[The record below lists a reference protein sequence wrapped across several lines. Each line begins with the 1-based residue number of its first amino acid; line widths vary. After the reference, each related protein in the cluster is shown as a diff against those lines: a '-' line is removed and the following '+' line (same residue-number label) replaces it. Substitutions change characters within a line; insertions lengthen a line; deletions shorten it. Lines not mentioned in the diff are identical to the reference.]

1 MMKKITA
8 LLFIGTLLIVSCNK
22 KNAAPTESPAVY
34 PTLTLKTQKANVSV
48 EYPTTLEGEQTV
60 EIRSKIDGYIEQVYV
75 EEGSAVAKGQAL
87 FKIDANSYLQDVN
100 NKKAAVLAAEAS
112 LETAVIQTKR
122 TAALAEKKIIN
133 TYELTSAKN
142 LERVKRAELSQA
154 NADLSSAKSKLA
166 FTNIVSPI
174 NGVVGSLPFKI
185 GSLVSIS
192 AAEPL
197 TTVANTKNIYAYFSL
212 SQQQLN
218 SFLSQYSGNQLK
230 DKFRNMPAVYL
241 VTADGETYSQ
251 KGKIQTLSGVL
262 NANTGSANF
271 KAVFPNP
278 DGKLWSG
285 ASATIVIPTQF
296 TVAILVPKKAVF
308 ELQGRFFVF
317 TTDAQNVVHNTEI
330 KIRNTATE
338 KEYLVTEGLKSGS
351 TIITDGIGSL
361 RDGMKITPTVST
373 SKK

>member
-1 MMKKITA
+1 MKKTIA
-8 LLFIGTLLIVSCNK
+8 ILFIGTLSIVSCDTK
-22 KNAAPTESPAVY
+22 KTEQVETPKEY
-34 PTLTLKTQKANVSV
+34 PTLKLKAQRANVSV

-75 EEGSAVAKGQAL
+75 EEGSVVTKGQPL
-87 FKIDANSYLQDVN
+87 FKIDANSYLQEVN
-100 NKKAAVLAAEAS
+100 NKRAAVLAAEAS

-122 TAALAEKKIIN
+122 TAALVEKKIIN

-142 LERVKRAELSQA
+142 IERVKRAELSQA
-154 NADLSSAKSKLA
+154 NADLSAAKSKLA

-185 GSLVSIS
+185 GSLVSS
-192 AAEPL
+192 TAPDPL
-197 TTVANTKNIYAYFSL
+197 TTVANTRQVYAYFSL

-218 SFLSQYSGNQLK
+218 SFLSQYSGNKLK
-230 DKFRNMPAVYL
+230 DKFKNMPEVSL
-241 VTADGETYSQ
+241 QTADGEIYPQ

-262 NANTGSANF
+262 NASTGAANF

-278 DGKLWSG
+278 DAKLWSG
-285 ASATIVIPTQF
+285 ASATIIIPTQF
-296 TVAILVPKKAVF
+296 EDAILVPKKAVF

-317 TTDAQNVVHNTEI
+317 AIDAQNVVRNTEI

-338 KEYLVTEGLKSGS
+338 KEYVVSEGVKSGVS
-351 TIITDGIGSL
+351 IVTDGIGNL
-361 RDGMKITPTVST
+361 RDGEKITPIVALA
-373 SKK
+373 KK

>member
-1 MMKKITA
+1 MKKTIA
-8 LLFIGTLLIVSCNK
+8 ILFIGALSIVSCDTK
-22 KNAAPTESPAVY
+22 KTEQAESPKEY
-34 PTLTLKTQKANVSV
+34 PILKLKSQNANVSV

-75 EEGSAVAKGQAL
+75 EEGSVVAKGQPL
-87 FKIDANSYLQDVN
+87 FKIDANSYLQEVN
-100 NKKAAVLAAEAS
+100 NKRAAVLAAEAS

-142 LERVKRAELSQA
+142 IERVKRAELIQA

-185 GSLVSIS
+185 GSLVSSS
-192 AAEPL
+192 APDPL
-197 TTVANTKNIYAYFSL
+197 TTVANTRLMYAYFSL

-218 SFLSQYSGNQLK
+218 SFLSQYSGNKLK
-230 DKFRNMPAVYL
+230 DKFKNMPEVSL
-241 VTADGETYSQ
+241 QTADGEIYPL

-262 NANTGSANF
+262 NASTGAANF

-278 DGKLWSG
+278 DAKLWSG
-285 ASATIVIPTQF
+285 ASATIIIPTQF
-296 TVAILVPKKAVF
+296 EDAILVPKKAVF

-317 TTDAQNVVHNTEI
+317 AVDPQNIVRNTEI
-330 KIRNTATE
+330 KIRNTSTE
-338 KEYLVTEGLKSGS
+338 KEYVVTEGLKSGAV
-351 TIITDGIGSL
+351 IVTDGIGNL
-361 RDGMKITPTVST
+361 RDGEKIAPIVTLA
-373 SKK
+373 KK

>member
-1 MMKKITA
+1 MKKIA
-8 LLFIGTLLIVSCNK
+8 AILFIGTLSIVSCETK
-22 KNAAPTESPAVY
+22 KTVQAETPAAY
-34 PTLTLKTQKANVSV
+34 PTLTLKSQKADVSV

-60 EIRSKIDGYIEQVYV
+60 EIRSKVDGYIEQVYV

-87 FKIDANSYLQDVN
+87 FKIDANSYLQEVN
-100 NKKAAVLAAEAS
+100 NRKAAVLAAEAS

-122 TAALAEKKIIN
+122 TSALAEKKIIN
-133 TYELTSAKN
+133 NYELTSAKN
-142 LERVKRAELSQA
+142 IERVKRAELSQA

-174 NGVVGSLPFKI
+174 NGVVGSLSFKT
-185 GSLVSIS
+185 GSLVSSS
-192 AAEPL
+192 APDPL

-230 DKFRNMPAVYL
+230 DKFKNMPEVAL
-241 VTADGETYSQ
+241 VTADGETYSR

-262 NANTGSANF
+262 NASTGSANF

-278 DGKLWSG
+278 EGKLWSG

-296 TVAILVPKKAVF
+296 ADAILVPKKAVF
-308 ELQGRFFVF
+308 ELQGRYFVF
-317 TTDAQNVVHNTEI
+317 TVDAQNTVHNTEI

-338 KEYLVTEGLKSGS
+338 KEYVVTEGVKSGD
-351 TIITDGIGSL
+351 TIVTDGIGNL
-361 RDGMKITPTVST
+361 RDGVKIAPTAPS

>member
-1 MMKKITA
+1 MKKIIA
-8 LLFIGTLLIVSCNK
+8 ILFIGTLSIVSCNK
-22 KNAAPTESPAVY
+22 KNTTQTASPEAY
-34 PTLTLKTQKANVSV
+34 PTLMVKAQKADVSV

-60 EIRSKIDGYIEQVYV
+60 EIRSKIDGYIEQVFV

-87 FKIDANSYLQDVN
+87 FKIDANSYVQEVN

-122 TAALAEKKIIN
+122 TSALAEKKIIN
-133 TYELTSAKN
+133 NYELTSAKN
-142 LERVKRAELSQA
+142 IERVKRAELSQA
-154 NADLSSAKSKLA
+154 NADLSAAKSKLA

-192 AAEPL
+192 APEPL
-197 TTVANTKNIYAYFSL
+197 TTVANTKHIYAYFSL

-218 SFLSQYSGNQLK
+218 AFLNQYSGHQLK
-230 DKFRNMPAVYL
+230 DKFRNMPAVSL
-241 VTADGETYSQ
+241 VTSDGETYPV

-262 NANTGSANF
+262 NASTGSANF

-278 DGKLWSG
+278 EGKLWSG

-296 TVAILVPKKAVF
+296 TEAILVPKKAVF

-317 TTDAQNVVHNTEI
+317 TKDAQNVVHNTEI

-338 KEYLVTEGLKSGS
+338 KEYLVTEGVQSGD
-351 TIITDGIGSL
+351 IIVTDGIGNL
-361 RDGMKITPTVST
+361 RDGVKIAPTAAA

>member
-1 MMKKITA
+1 MKKIVA
-8 LLFIGTLLIVSCNK
+8 ILFVTLSIVSCNK
-22 KNAAPTESPAVY
+22 KNTEQAETPVAY
-34 PTLTLKTQKANVSV
+34 PTLTLKPQEANVTV

-87 FKIDANSYLQDVN
+87 FKIDANSYLQEVN
-100 NKKAAVLAAEAS
+100 NKKSAVLAAEAS

-122 TAALAEKKIIN
+122 TSALAEKKIIN
-133 TYELTSAKN
+133 NYELTSAKN
-142 LERVKRAELSQA
+142 IERVKRAELSQA

-185 GSLVSIS
+185 GSLVSSS
-192 AAEPL
+192 APDPL
-197 TTVANTKNIYAYFSL
+197 TTVANTKNIFAYFSL

-218 SFLSQYSGNQLK
+218 AFLGQFSGNQLK
-230 DKFRNMPAVYL
+230 DKFKNMPQVSL
-241 VTADGETYSQ
+241 ITADGETYSL

-262 NANTGSANF
+262 NASTGSANF

-278 DGKLWSG
+278 EGKLWSG
-285 ASATIVIPTQF
+285 ASATIIIPTEF
-296 TVAILVPKKAVF
+296 KAAILIPKKAVF

-317 TTDAQNVVHNTEI
+317 TVDAQNVVHNTEI
-330 KIRNTATE
+330 KVRNTATE
-338 KEYLVTEGLKSGS
+338 KEYLITEGVKSGDVIVTEG
-351 TIITDGIGSL
+351 IGNL
-361 RDGMKITPTVST
+361 RDGVKIAPTVSS

>member
-1 MMKKITA
+1 MKKTIA
-8 LLFIGTLLIVSCNK
+8 ILFIGTLSIVSCDTK
-22 KNAAPTESPAVY
+22 KTEQVETPKEY
-34 PTLTLKTQKANVSV
+34 PTLKLKAQRANVSV

-75 EEGSAVAKGQAL
+75 EEGSVVTKGQPL
-87 FKIDANSYLQDVN
+87 FKIDANSYLQEVN
-100 NKKAAVLAAEAS
+100 NKRAAVLAAEAS

-142 LERVKRAELSQA
+142 IERVKRAELSQA
-154 NADLSSAKSKLA
+154 NADLSAAKSKLA

-185 GSLVSIS
+185 GSLVSS
-192 AAEPL
+192 TAPDPL
-197 TTVANTKNIYAYFSL
+197 TTVANTRQVYAYFSL

-218 SFLSQYSGNQLK
+218 SFLSQYSGNKLK
-230 DKFRNMPAVYL
+230 DKFKNMPEVSL
-241 VTADGETYSQ
+241 QTADGEIYPQ

-262 NANTGSANF
+262 NASTGAANF

-278 DGKLWSG
+278 DAKLWSG
-285 ASATIVIPTQF
+285 ASATIIIPTQF
-296 TVAILVPKKAVF
+296 EDAILVPKKAVF

-317 TTDAQNVVHNTEI
+317 AIDAQNVVRNTEI

-338 KEYLVTEGLKSGS
+338 KEYVVSEGVKYGVS
-351 TIITDGIGSL
+351 IVTDGIGNL
-361 RDGMKITPTVST
+361 RDGEKITPIVALA
-373 SKK
+373 KK

>member
-1 MMKKITA
+1 MKKIIA
-8 LLFIGTLLIVSCNK
+8 ILFLGTLLTVSCNK
-22 KNAAPTESPAVY
+22 KNTEQTQSPASY
-34 PTLTLKTQKANVSV
+34 PTLTLKAQKANVSV
-48 EYPTTLEGEQTV
+48 QYPTTLEGEQTV

-75 EEGSAVAKGQAL
+75 EEGAAVAKGQVL
-87 FKIDANSYLQDVN
+87 FKIDANSYLQEVN
-100 NKKAAVLAAEAS
+100 NKKAAILAAEAS

-142 LERVKRAELSQA
+142 VERVKRAELSQA
-154 NADLSSAKSKLA
+154 NADLSAAKSKLA

-174 NGVVGSLPFKI
+174 NGVVGSLPYKI

-192 AAEPL
+192 APDPL
-197 TTVANTKNIYAYFSL
+197 TTVANTKHIYAYFSL

-230 DKFRNMPAVYL
+230 DKFRNMPAVSL
-241 VTADGETYSQ
+241 VTADGETYAQ
-251 KGKIQTLSGVL
+251 KGNIQTLSGVL
-262 NANTGSANF
+262 NASTGSANF

-278 DGKLWSG
+278 EGKLWSG

-296 TVAILVPKKAVF
+296 SDAILVPKKAVF
-308 ELQGRFFVF
+308 EQQGRYFVF
-317 TTDAQNVVHNTEI
+317 TTDGQNVVHNTEI

-338 KEYLVTEGLKSGS
+338 KEYVVTEGVQSGN
-351 TIITDGIGSL
+351 TIVINGIGNL
-361 RDGMKITPTVST
+361 RDGVKIAPIVAS

>member
-1 MMKKITA
+1 MKKIIA
-8 LLFIGTLLIVSCNK
+8 ILFIGTLFIVSCNTK
-22 KNAAPTESPAVY
+22 DTPQTESPTAY
-34 PTLTLKTQKANVSV
+34 PTLTLKAQKADVSV

-75 EEGSAVAKGQAL
+75 EEGSAVAKGQPL
-87 FKIDANSYLQDVN
+87 FKIDANSYLQEVN

-133 TYELTSAKN
+133 NYELTSAKN
-142 LERVKRAELSQA
+142 IERVKRAELSQA
-154 NADLSSAKSKLA
+154 NADLSAAKSKLA
-166 FTNIVSPI
+166 FTNIESPI
-174 NGVVGSLPFKI
+174 NGVVGSLPYKI
-185 GSLVSIS
+185 GSLVSSS
-192 AAEPL
+192 APEPI
-197 TTVANTKNIYAYFSL
+197 TTVANTKNVFAYFSL

-218 SFLSQYSGNQLK
+218 SFLSQYTGTQLK
-230 DKFRNMPAVYL
+230 DKFKNMPAVSL
-241 VTADGETYSQ
+241 VTADGETYSV

-262 NANTGSANF
+262 NASTGSANF

-296 TVAILVPKKAVF
+296 TDAILVPKKAVF

-317 TTDAQNVVHNTEI
+317 TVDAQNVVHNTEI

-338 KEYLVTEGLKSGS
+338 KEYVVTEGVKSGD
-351 TIITDGIGSL
+351 TIIIDGIGNL
-361 RDGMKITPTVST
+361 KDGVKIAPTVSS

>member
-1 MMKKITA
+1 MKRRIA
-8 LLFIGTLLIVSCNK
+8 ILIIGTLLIVSCNS
-22 KNAAPTESPAVY
+22 KNAEQTESPVAY
-34 PTLTLKTQKANVSV
+34 PTLTIKAQKANVSV
-48 EYPTTLEGEQTV
+48 EFPTTLEGEQTV
-60 EIRSKIDGYIEQVYV
+60 EIRSKVDGYIEQVYV
-75 EEGSAVAKGQAL
+75 EEGSAVAKGQPL
-87 FKIDANSYLQDVN
+87 FKIDANSYLQEVN

-112 LETAVIQTKR
+112 LETSVIQTKR

-133 TYELTSAKN
+133 NYELTSAKN
-142 LERVKRAELSQA
+142 IERVKRAELSQA
-154 NADLSSAKSKLA
+154 NADLSASKSKLA

-185 GSLVSIS
+185 GSLVSSS
-192 AAEPL
+192 APDPL
-197 TTVANTKNIYAYFSL
+197 TTVANTKNIFAYFSL

-230 DKFRNMPAVYL
+230 DKFKNMPEVSL
-241 VTADGETYSQ
+241 VTADGGTYPS

-262 NANTGSANF
+262 NASTGSANF

-278 DGKLWSG
+278 EGKLWSG

-296 TVAILVPKKAVF
+296 ETAILVPKKAVF

-317 TTDAQNVVHNTEI
+317 TVDAQNVVHNTEI
-330 KIRNTATE
+330 KIRNTSTE
-338 KEYLVTEGLKSGS
+338 KEYVVTEGVKSGD
-351 TIITDGIGSL
+351 TIITDGIGNL
-361 RDGMKITPTVST
+361 RDGVKIAPIVPS

>member
-1 MMKKITA
+1 MKKIIA
-8 LLFIGTLLIVSCNK
+8 ILFIGTLSIISCNTK
-22 KNAAPTESPAVY
+22 TTEQTESPKAY
-34 PTLTLKTQKANVSV
+34 PTLTLKAQKASVSV

-60 EIRSKIDGYIEQVYV
+60 EIRSKVDGYIEQVYV

-87 FKIDANSYLQDVN
+87 FKIDANSYLQEVN

-112 LETAVIQTKR
+112 LETAAIQTKR

-133 TYELTSAKN
+133 NYELTSAKN
-142 LERVKRAELSQA
+142 IERVKRAELSQA

-185 GSLVSIS
+185 GSLVSSS
-192 AAEPL
+192 APDPL

-230 DKFRNMPAVYL
+230 DKFKNMPEVSL

-262 NANTGSANF
+262 NASTGSANF
-271 KAVFPNP
+271 KAVFPNRE
-278 DGKLWSG
+278 GKLWSG

-296 TVAILVPKKAVF
+296 EDAILVPKKAVF

-317 TTDAQNVVHNTEI
+317 TTDAKNIVHNTEI

-338 KEYLVTEGLKSGS
+338 KEYVVTEGVKSGD
-351 TIITDGIGSL
+351 IIVTDGIGNV
-361 RDGMKITPTVST
+361 RDGMKIAPTALS

>member
-8 LLFIGTLLIVSCNK
+8 ILFIGTLLIVSCSK
-22 KNAAPTESPAVY
+22 KNTAPTESPAAY

-192 AAEPL
+192 APEPL

-218 SFLSQYSGNQLK
+218 SFLSQYPGNQLK
-230 DKFRNMPAVYL
+230 DKFRNMPAVSL
-241 VTADGETYSQ
+241 VTADGETYPV

-278 DGKLWSG
+278 EGKLWSG

-296 TVAILVPKKAVF
+296 TAAILVPKKAVF

-351 TIITDGIGSL
+351 TIITDGIGNL

>member
-1 MMKKITA
+1 MKKTIA
-8 LLFIGTLLIVSCNK
+8 ILFIGTLSIVSCDTK
-22 KNAAPTESPAVY
+22 KTEQVETPKEY
-34 PTLTLKTQKANVSV
+34 PTLKLKAQRANVSV

-75 EEGSAVAKGQAL
+75 EEGSVVTKGQPL
-87 FKIDANSYLQDVN
+87 FKIDANSYLQEVN
-100 NKKAAVLAAEAS
+100 NKRAAVLAAEAS

-142 LERVKRAELSQA
+142 IERVKRAELSQA
-154 NADLSSAKSKLA
+154 NADLSAAKSKLA

-185 GSLVSIS
+185 GSLVSS
-192 AAEPL
+192 TAPDPL
-197 TTVANTKNIYAYFSL
+197 TTVANTRQVYAYFSL

-218 SFLSQYSGNQLK
+218 SFLSQYSGNKLK
-230 DKFRNMPAVYL
+230 DKFKNMPEVSL
-241 VTADGETYSQ
+241 QTADGEIYPQ

-262 NANTGSANF
+262 NASTGAANF

-278 DGKLWSG
+278 DAKLWSG
-285 ASATIVIPTQF
+285 ASATIIIPTQF
-296 TVAILVPKKAVF
+296 EDAILVPKKAVF

-317 TTDAQNVVHNTEI
+317 AIDAQNVVRNTEI

-338 KEYLVTEGLKSGS
+338 KEYVVSEGVKSGVS
-351 TIITDGIGSL
+351 IVTDGIGNL
-361 RDGMKITPTVST
+361 RDGEKITPIVALA
-373 SKK
+373 KK

>member
-1 MMKKITA
+1 MKKIIA
-8 LLFIGTLLIVSCNK
+8 ILFAGTLLIVSCNT
-22 KNAAPTESPAVY
+22 KNTEQAEQPKEY
-34 PTLTLKTQKANVSV
+34 PILTLKAQNASVSV

-60 EIRSKIDGYIEQVYV
+60 EIRSKIDGYIEKVYV

-87 FKIDANSYLQDVN
+87 FKIDANSYLQEVN

-112 LETAVIQTKR
+112 LETAVIQTRR

-142 LERVKRAELSQA
+142 IERVKRAELSQA
-154 NADLSSAKSKLA
+154 NADLSAAKSKLA

-174 NGVVGSLPFKI
+174 NGVVGSLPYKM
-185 GSLVSIS
+185 GSLVSS
-192 AAEPL
+192 AAPDPL
-197 TTVANTKNIYAYFSL
+197 TTVANTKQVYAYFSL

-230 DKFRNMPAVYL
+230 DKFKSMPEVSL
-241 VTADGETYSQ
+241 VTADGETYSS

-262 NANTGSANF
+262 NASTGSANF

-278 DGKLWSG
+278 EGKLWSG
-285 ASATIVIPTQF
+285 ASATITIPTQF
-296 TVAILVPKKAVF
+296 QDAILVPKKAVF
-308 ELQGRFFVF
+308 EMQGRFFVF
-317 TTDAQNVVHNTEI
+317 TTDAKNVVHNTEI

-338 KEYLVTEGLKSGS
+338 KEYVVTEGVKAGD
-351 TIITDGIGSL
+351 TIVTDGLGDL
-361 RDGMKITPTVST
+361 RDGVKITPIVSS
-373 SKK
+373 SKI

>member
-1 MMKKITA
+1 MKKIA
-8 LLFIGTLLIVSCNK
+8 AFLFIGTLSIVSCENK
-22 KNAAPTESPAVY
+22 KTVPTESPAAY

-60 EIRSKIDGYIEQVYV
+60 EIRSKVDGYIEQVYV

-87 FKIDANSYLQDVN
+87 FKIDANSYLQEVN
-100 NKKAAVLAAEAS
+100 NRKAAVLAAEAS

-122 TAALAEKKIIN
+122 TSALAEKKIIN
-133 TYELTSAKN
+133 NYELTSAKN
-142 LERVKRAELSQA
+142 IERVKRAELSQA

-174 NGVVGSLPFKI
+174 NGVVGSLPFKT
-185 GSLVSIS
+185 GSLVSSS
-192 AAEPL
+192 APDPL

-218 SFLSQYSGNQLK
+218 SFLSQYSGHQLK
-230 DKFRNMPAVYL
+230 DKFKNMPEVTL
-241 VTADGETYSQ
+241 VTADGETYLR
-251 KGKIQTLSGVL
+251 KGKIQTLSGIL
-262 NANTGSANF
+262 NASTGSANF

-278 DGKLWSG
+278 EGKLWSG

-296 TVAILVPKKAVF
+296 DDAILVPKKAVF
-308 ELQGRFFVF
+308 ELQGRYFVF
-317 TTDAQNVVHNTEI
+317 TVDAQNTVHNTEI

-338 KEYLVTEGLKSGS
+338 KEYVVTEGVKSGD
-351 TIITDGIGSL
+351 IIVTEGIGSL
-361 RDGMKITPTVST
+361 RDGVKIAPTAPS

>member
-1 MMKKITA
+1 MKKIIA
-8 LLFIGTLLIVSCNK
+8 ILFTGTLLMVSCETK
-22 KNAAPTESPAVY
+22 KTAQTESPASY
-34 PTLTLKTQKANVSV
+34 PTLTLKAQKANVSV

-60 EIRSKIDGYIEQVYV
+60 EIRSKVDGYIEQVYV

-87 FKIDANSYLQDVN
+87 FKIDANSYLQEVN

-112 LETAVIQTKR
+112 LETASIQTKR
-122 TAALAEKKIIN
+122 TSALAEKKIIN
-133 TYELTSAKN
+133 NYELTSAKN
-142 LERVKRAELSQA
+142 TERIKRAELSQA

-185 GSLVSIS
+185 GSLVSSS
-192 AAEPL
+192 APDPL

-230 DKFRNMPAVYL
+230 DKFKNMPEVSL
-241 VTADGETYSQ
+241 VTADGETYSR

-262 NANTGSANF
+262 NASTGSANF

-278 DGKLWSG
+278 EGKLWSG

-296 TVAILVPKKAVF
+296 EDAILVPKKAVF
-308 ELQGRFFVF
+308 ELQGRYFVF
-317 TTDAQNVVHNTEI
+317 TKDGQNVVHNTEI

-338 KEYLVTEGLKSGS
+338 KEYVVTEGVKSGD
-351 TIITDGIGSL
+351 IIVTDGIGNL
-361 RDGMKITPTVST
+361 RDGVKIAPTVAA

>member
-1 MMKKITA
+1 MKKIA
-8 LLFIGTLLIVSCNK
+8 AILFIGTLSIVSCETK
-22 KNAAPTESPAVY
+22 KTEQTESPVSY
-34 PTLTLKTQKANVSV
+34 PTLTIKAQKADVSV

-60 EIRSKIDGYIEQVYV
+60 EIRSKVDGYIEQVYV

-87 FKIDANSYLQDVN
+87 FKIDANSYLQEVN

-122 TAALAEKKIIN
+122 TSALAEKKIIN
-133 TYELTSAKN
+133 NYELTSAKN
-142 LERVKRAELSQA
+142 IERVKRAELSQA

-185 GSLVSIS
+185 GSLVSSS
-192 AAEPL
+192 APDPL

-218 SFLSQYSGNQLK
+218 SFLGQFSGNQLK
-230 DKFRNMPAVYL
+230 DKFRNMPEVSL
-241 VTADGETYSQ
+241 VTADGETYSS

-262 NANTGSANF
+262 NAGTGSANF

-278 DGKLWSG
+278 QGKLWSG

-296 TVAILVPKKAVF
+296 TAAILVPKKAVF
-308 ELQGRFFVF
+308 ELQSRFFVF
-317 TTDAQNVVHNTEI
+317 TVDAQNVVHNTEI
-330 KIRNTATE
+330 KIRNESTE
-338 KEYLVTEGLKSGS
+338 KEYVVTEGVKAGDI
-351 TIITDGIGSL
+351 IITEGIGNL
-361 RDGMKITPTVST
+361 RDGVKIAPISS

>member
-1 MMKKITA
+1 MKKRIAILIT
-8 LLFIGTLLIVSCNK
+8 GTLIIVSCNN
-22 KNAAPTESPAVY
+22 KNTIQTESPTTY
-34 PTLTLKTQKANVSV
+34 PTLTLKAQKAAVSV

-60 EIRSKIDGYIEQVYV
+60 EIRSKVDGYIEQVYV

-87 FKIDANSYLQDVN
+87 FKIDANSYLQEVN

-142 LERVKRAELSQA
+142 IERVKRAELSQA

-166 FTNIVSPI
+166 FTNIASPI
-174 NGVVGSLPFKI
+174 NGVVGSLPYKI
-185 GSLVSIS
+185 GSLVSSS
-192 AAEPL
+192 APDPL
-197 TTVANTKNIYAYFSL
+197 TTVANTKHIFAYFSL

-230 DKFRNMPAVYL
+230 DKFKNMPEVSL
-241 VTADGETYSQ
+241 VMADGETYSI

-262 NANTGSANF
+262 NASTGSANF

-278 DGKLWSG
+278 EGKLWSG

-296 TVAILVPKKAVF
+296 EAAILVPKKAVF

-317 TTDAQNVVHNTEI
+317 TVDAQNVVHNIEI

-338 KEYLVTEGLKSGS
+338 KDYLVTEGVKSGD
-351 TIITDGIGSL
+351 TIVTDGIGNL
-361 RDGMKITPTVST
+361 KDGVKIAAIVPS

>member
-1 MMKKITA
+1 MKKIIA
-8 LLFIGTLLIVSCNK
+8 ILFAGTLLIVSCETK
-22 KNAAPTESPAVY
+22 KTEQAETPVSY
-34 PTLTLKTQKANVSV
+34 PTLTLKTQKADVSV
-48 EYPTTLEGEQTV
+48 EYPTILEGEQTV
-60 EIRSKIDGYIEQVYV
+60 EIRSKVDGYIEQVYV

-87 FKIDANSYLQDVN
+87 FKIDANSYLQEVN

-133 TYELTSAKN
+133 NYELTSAKN
-142 LERVKRAELSQA
+142 TERVKRAELSQA
-154 NADLSSAKSKLA
+154 NADLSSSKSKLA

-174 NGVVGSLPFKI
+174 NGVLGSLPFKI
-185 GSLVSIS
+185 GSLVSSS
-192 AAEPL
+192 APDPL
-197 TTVANTKNIYAYFSL
+197 TTVANTKNIFAYFSL

-218 SFLSQYSGNQLK
+218 SFLDQFSGNQLK
-230 DKFRNMPAVYL
+230 DKLKNMPDVSL
-241 VTADGETYSQ
+241 VTADGNTYSL

-262 NANTGSANF
+262 NAGTGSANF

-278 DGKLWSG
+278 QGKLWSG
-285 ASATIVIPTQF
+285 ASAIIVIPTQF
-296 TVAILVPKKAVF
+296 SAAILVPKKAVF

-317 TTDAQNVVHNTEI
+317 AVDAQNVVHNTEI

-338 KEYLVTEGLKSGS
+338 KDYLITEGVKAGDIIVTEG
-351 TIITDGIGSL
+351 IGNL
-361 RDGMKITPTVST
+361 RDGVKIAAISS